1 MRFRILTTALIT
13 TVGILM
19 VIAGLALLL
28 DPVLVAIVV
37 GGMATI
43 AAVLAR
49 GRRRPA
55 PVRTEALVV
64 AAAMITA
71 AFVFLDGVADGTLLL
86 ALGFLVLLIGSWNF
100 DRAESAYSAAS
111 SHQ

>member
-1 MRFRILTTALIT
+1 MRLRNVTTALIT
-13 TVGILM
+13 TVGILL

-28 DPVLVAIVV
+28 DPVLVAIVI
-37 GGMATI
+37 GGLAMI
-43 AAVLAR
+43 AAVLVR

-55 PVRTEALVV
+55 PIRTEALVV

-71 AFVFLDGVADGTLLL
+71 AFVFLDGIAAGTLLL

-100 DRAESAYSAAS
+100 DRAEGGYSAAS